1 MKTNEFFSSLP
12 NSLSSGDDIFLP
24 ARVVRKLLR
33 FAGIN
38 NSDIFYE
45 LGCGYGSMVAIAAR
59 EFNARKS
66 VGIEIRKKIAI
77 EARKKISFI
86 ENAEIRIG
94 DIRNEPISDST
105 VLFFWFTDQRIVEHM
120 TKRFM
125 TELKLGARIITIFS
139 PLNLLLPS
147 RIDFPFFLFQTP
159 FKLATSLQ
167 QQFESINNKSCIDFV
182 ESWSMAEK
190 YINELDIVP
199 GQHRRFVN
207 ILQSVLIWINAWNI
221 GATCESEVPAPVDSY
236 LGILRTFFGIDLS
249 DLISP
254 TREVK

>member
-12 NSLSSGDDIFLP
+12 QSILSGDDIFLP

-66 VGIEIRKKIAI
+66 VGIEIRKKVAI
-77 EARKKISFI
+77 EARKKISYMD
-86 ENAEIRIG
+86 NAEIRIG

-105 VLFFWFTDQRIVEHM
+105 VLFFWFTDQKILEHM
-120 TKRFM
+120 TKRFT
-125 TELKLGARIITIFS
+125 TELKRGARIITIFS
-139 PLNLLLPS
+139 PLDLLLPS
-147 RIDFPFFLFQTP
+147 KTDFPFFLFQKP
-159 FKLATSLQ
+159 FRLATSMQ

-190 YINELDIVP
+190 YINKLDIVP
-199 GQHRRFVN
+199 GHHRRFVN

-221 GATCESEVPAPVDSY
+221 GATCESELPAPVESY

-249 DLISP
+249 DLIST
-254 TREVK
+254 TREFK